1 MTKIVIINYNNRL
14 DKGGSA
20 ILNSKIE
27 SLRKFIPDA
36 EFTVFTHYPEIKYN
50 QHSLRMFGSIS
61 GLPSF
66 SLPEMLMG
74 FIFII
79 FAPLWRVIYKY
90 MGETV
95 NISIKG
101 KKLKNYADNTK
112 MIKIGIKNS
121 LVTSFFMLRC
131 SLWAVLHKY
140 LHLNAN
146 ILINEE
152 RLQEYYNAD
161 LIINIG
167 GDGLTDICSTMY
179 FINNLLF
186 GILLDKPII
195 LYGEAVSTKLFKGSF
210 RKKMNA
216 VITRFTLNRANL
228 ITLREE
234 PSNMSLREL
243 GINKPPIYTTAD
255 SAFLLKPASREIISK
270 ILIEEKIGTNNPI
283 VGMSVSKFATKFSST
298 SRSPEEIYSNY
309 VTVLAKVS
317 DYLIDKLGA
326 TVVFIPHNIEPIVD
340 DRITANEMYNEI
352 KHKQNVILINNEYTP
367 EELKGVIGVCDLF
380 IGTRLHALIASTS
393 MCVPTITIAYGG
405 HKIRGII
412 GEMLGQEEYVMDIGE
427 LDYDTLI
434 SKINDA
440 WNNRDKIKKDLE
452 SKIEIVKER
461 ALLNAKLVKEILDT
475 SKASHK

>member
-1 MTKIVIINYNNRL
+1 MTKILIINYNNRL

-27 SLRKFIPDA
+27 SLRKYIPDA
-36 EFTVFTHYPEIKYN
+36 EFTVFTRFPEIEYDQYN
-50 QHSLRMFGSIS
+50 LKMFSSIS
-61 GLPSF
+61 VLPSF
-66 SLPEMLMG
+66 SLPMTLMG
-74 FIFII
+74 IFFII
-79 FAPLWRVIYKY
+79 FTPLWRVLYKY
-90 MGETV
+90 VGETV
-95 NISIKG
+95 NISIKA
-101 KKLKNYADNTK
+101 KRLKDYIDNTK
-112 MIKIGIKNS
+112 MIKISIKNS
-121 LVTSFFMLRC
+121 LITSFFMLRC

-167 GDGLTDICSTMY
+167 GDGLTDICPPMY
-179 FINNLLF
+179 FTSNLLF

-195 LYGEAVSTKLFKGSF
+195 LYGEAVSMKPFKGSF
-210 RKKMNA
+210 GKKRNA
-216 VITRFTLNRANL
+216 FITKFTLNRASL

-234 PSNMSLREL
+234 PSNMCLREL

-255 SAFLLKPASREIISK
+255 SAFLLKPASKGTISK
-270 ILIEEKIGTNNPI
+270 IVIKEKIGTNKPI
-283 VGMSVSKFATKFSST
+283 VGMSVSKFATGFSST